1 MKILITGSSGFIGK
15 AVLKRISN
23 GQSDNQILLL
33 SSKENH
39 TYSTYIYKKG
49 DEKYHWDIP
58 DNFDI
63 VVHIGAWIPKST
75 SETQNIDKGF
85 DNILFTKSLIQSQ
98 KQLKRIVFISTID
111 VYAATSEIISENSY
125 VKPISIYG
133 YSKLYCEEMV
143 SSWAKQNNVEC
154 CILRLGHIYGVGEAE
169 YKKLIPILI
178 RQGIANNAINIFS
191 SGNELRS
198 FLNIDDCADVIWQAT
213 IGHMQGLYNVVSGH
227 STSVKEIAQTIKRL
241 AESKSEIIIQNQ
253 PIETRDCVFDNSHL
267 KSTFKI
273 QEKPLEQGIK
283 EEIEYFKGLSE

>member
-1 MKILITGSSGFIGK
+1 MKILITGCSGFVGK
-15 AVLKRISN
+15 AVLKRISSN
-23 GQSDNQILLL
+23 SSDNQIFLL

-39 TYSTYIYKKG
+39 LYYTYIYKKT
-49 DEKYHWDIP
+49 DEKYYWIIP
-58 DNFDI
+58 DDFDI
-63 VVHIGAWIPKST
+63 IVHIGAWTPKST
-75 SETQNIDKGF
+75 SEAQNIDKGF
-85 DNILFTKSLIQSQ
+85 DNILFTKTLLQSQ
-98 KQLKRIVFISTID
+98 KHLKRIVFISTLD
-111 VYAATSEIISENSY
+111 VYAATSEIIRESSI

-143 SSWAKQNNVEC
+143 SSWAKQNNIEC

-178 RQGIANNAINIFS
+178 RQGLTDSAINIFS

-198 FLNIDDCADVIWQAT
+198 FLNIDDCADIIWQAT

-227 STSVKEIAQTIKRL
+227 SVSVKEIAQTIKRL
-241 AESKSEIIIQNQ
+241 TESNSEVIIQNQ

-267 KSTFKI
+267 KSAFKI
-273 QEKPLEQGIK
+273 QEKPLEEGIK